1 VKSYFLAK
9 EQSHKHPVNDLK
21 YPKGLVSNPEYKDN
35 LVNRTSSTPP
45 LTNYSS
51 KGYSKNG
58 NRATTPQNTKITA
71 LNLSPNIFN
80 KVMPIEINQKLKS
93 LRELKS
99 GF

>member
-1 VKSYFLAK
+1 M
-9 EQSHKHPVNDLK
+9 DL
-21 YPKGLVSNPEYKDN
+21 EYKDN
-35 LVNRTSSTPP
+35 LVNRTFSAP
-45 LTNYSS
+45 LLNYSS